1 MSSIA
6 QLEAELERLR
16 SDNEAL
22 HEQVKLL
29 VRTEHRLYRS
39 QNQIDRQLARVRSLG
54 DFVLDCPSLAQP
66 QEILA
71 GVTELVARHFNVDR
85 VQPYEVL
92 YTEDTMRLRC
102 PPAPEVTVEPADQV
116 TLELLSGPWLGT
128 NEEGGPF
135 SSLFAALD
143 AGDIQPNPHPST
155 GDAALLPIRV
165 MGRLSWVLVVR
176 RFSRRPANR
185 FQEVPNET
193 HAPFF
198 MLMLGHIERA
208 LENAELNH
216 DLRIQAEELAESNRR
231 LKSSLGDLASTQHQL
246 IQASKMEALGRLAGG
261 VAHDFN
267 NLLTVILGTARLMLH
282 ENLSKSLQEDC
293 QAIIESAERGT
304 DLGRQMLTFGRRQ
317 AGEAQRI
324 EVHPLLTD
332 MSRLLRRIIGEDVSL
347 ELRLEAR
354 DDAVVADSAQIE
366 QVLMNLVLNARDA
379 MPQGGAIVVETG
391 LARPGDE
398 PDGPPMFC
406 LTVSDTGRGM
416 DETTKAR
423 VFEPFFT
430 TKDVGEGS
438 GMGLATVYG
447 IVKQLEGHVQLESE
461 PGEGSRFEVFLPLAG
476 QPVVE
481 EPTPTGVNA
490 QRTVLVVE
498 DEAASRR
505 LVVRILGRQGYEVLA
520 ASDGESGLRRFV
532 ERGDIDL
539 VLTDIVMPG
548 LDGVGLVRL
557 LRRRRPE
564 LPIVFMSGY
573 SGDHRRGIGVA
584 DRKRMLDKPFTPE
597 QLVERIDEALR
608 ASV

>member
-1 MSSIA
+1 MSSIGE
-6 QLEAELERLR
+6 LEDELERLR
-16 SDNEAL
+16 SDNKAL

-54 DFVLDCPSLAQP
+54 DYVLDCPSVARP
-66 QEILA
+66 EEILI

-85 VQPYEVL
+85 VQPYEVIARG
-92 YTEDTMRLRC
+92 DTMRLHA
-102 PPAPEVTVEPADQV
+102 PPAVEVTVTAEDREA
-116 TLELLSGPWLGT
+116 LEALSGPWLGT
-128 NEEGGPF
+128 NEPGQVF
-135 SSLFAALD
+135 SALFAALD
-143 AGDIQPNPHPST
+143 AADAQPEPHPET
-155 GDAALLPIRV
+155 GDAALIPIRV
-165 MGRLSWVLVVR
+165 MGRLAWVLAVR

-185 FQEVPNET
+185 FQEVPNES

-198 MLMLGHIERA
+198 MLMAGHIERA

-216 DLRIQAEELAESNRR
+216 DLRIQAEELAESNRK
-231 LKSSLGDLASTQHQL
+231 LKDSLGDLASTQHQL

-267 NLLTVILGTARLMLH
+267 NLLTVIVGTARLMLH
-282 ENLSKSLQEDC
+282 EDLTPSLREDC
-293 QAIIESAERGT
+293 RTIIEAAERGT

-317 AGEAQRI
+317 SGEAQRI

-354 DDAVVADSAQIE
+354 NDAVQADPAQVE

-379 MPQGGAIVVETG
+379 MPHGGAIVVETG
-391 LARPGDE
+391 LARPGDQ
-398 PDGPPMFC
+398 PDGPTMFC

-416 DETTKAR
+416 DSKTQAR

-447 IVKQLEGHVQLESE
+447 IVQQLEGHVQLESE
-461 PGEGSRFEVFLPLAG
+461 PGEGSRFEVYLPLAG

-481 EPTPTGVNA
+481 EPVPSGAVA
-490 QRTVLVVE
+490 RPTVLVVE
-498 DEAASRR
+498 DEAAIRR

-608 ASV
+608 TSV